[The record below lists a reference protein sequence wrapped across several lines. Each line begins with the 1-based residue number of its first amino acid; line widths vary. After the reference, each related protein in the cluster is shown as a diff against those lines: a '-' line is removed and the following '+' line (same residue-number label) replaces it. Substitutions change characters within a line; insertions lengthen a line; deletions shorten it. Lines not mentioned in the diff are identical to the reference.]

1 MNTITSTDA
10 PQGETAST
18 AGLIRSRNAI
28 QAARGRGQH
37 PSDGGS
43 TGRSDGND

>member
-1 MNTITSTDA
+1 MNTTNTDVKDEAA
-10 PQGETAST
+10 PVS
-18 AGLIRSRNAI
+18 GLIRSRNAI

-43 TGRSDGND
+43 TGRSDTND